1 MQLRFHHLSAPVL
14 GMLGVGTAAHLL
26 LGFGLGLSCDEAHYA
41 LYAAHLDWSY
51 FDHPPLV
58 GWVQWPLVALGMP
71 DGILRFIPAA
81 IWLVTAWMVHSI
93 AVKLQGR
100 HQAGFWAVLA
110 FATAPVLHVLG
121 IGLLPDTLLMLI
133 TAATLR
139 LTLRMLQTP
148 DEDLPNWWSWW
159 CLGCLLGLAG
169 LSKYTA
175 VFLALPVVGC
185 LLWRFGWALL
195 RSPKPWA
202 AVGLAVLMVL
212 PVFVWNA
219 QHDWASF
226 AYQLHH
232 GGGGQWQWSQW
243 AGFMLGQV
251 VMYPLMVCAFVGFMG
266 FVFRGQTAQLPMA
279 GVVCGFFGVPFV
291 VLAYLSGGGTALPHW
306 TAPAWVAWTP
316 LAGVVLAQL
325 WAADGG
331 ALGST
336 VVPRPSRIW
345 LRRVRLWRWVVASAA
360 ALQIVLTLS
369 LLVCMLI
376 AGPTWLSSPPPSA
389 QADGQELQEPINPF
403 ADFYGWDQAGQRAQ
417 TWAEELKVPH
427 LAVQNWTLASRLA
440 WYTRPLNVYVLAPG
454 FDQFSIWSGELPVGS
469 DAVLLDWSQMAYTL
483 PVGSGQFA
491 RCKALEQLAVKPS
504 GAQGRVVAHF
514 TLYHCQQWGGQ
525 PKPRRWGEP

>member
-1 MQLRFHHLSAPVL
+1 
-14 GMLGVGTAAHLL
+14 
-26 LGFGLGLSCDEAHYA
+26 
-41 LYAAHLDWSY
+41 
-51 FDHPPLV
+51 
-58 GWVQWPLVALGMP
+58 
-71 DGILRFIPAA
+71 
-81 IWLVTAWMVHSI
+81 
-93 AVKLQGR
+93 
-100 HQAGFWAVLA
+100 
-110 FATAPVLHVLG
+110 
-121 IGLLPDTLLMLI
+121 
-133 TAATLR
+133 
-139 LTLRMLQTP
+139 
-148 DEDLPNWWSWW
+148 
-159 CLGCLLGLAG
+159 LLGLAG

-195 RSPKPWA
+195 RSPKPRA

-219 QHDWASF
+219 QHDWVSF

-279 GVVCGFFGVPFV
+279 GVVCGFFGVPFL

-306 TAPAWVAWTP
+306 TAPAWVAWAP

-325 WAADGG
+325 WAADEG
-331 ALGST
+331 AQGST
-336 VVPRPSRIW
+336 VVPVPSRVW
-345 LRRVRLWRWVVASAA
+345 PQRSRLWRWSVASAA

-369 LLVCMLI
+369 LMVCMLI

-417 TWAEELKVPH
+417 AWAEELKVPH
-427 LAVQNWTLASRLA
+427 LAVQNWTLASR
-440 WYTRPLNVYVLAPG
+440 
-454 FDQFSIWSGELPVGS
+454 FIW
-469 DAVLLDWSQMAYTL
+469 T
-483 PVGSGQFA
+483 
-491 RCKALEQLAVKPS
+491 
-504 GAQGRVVAHF
+504 
-514 TLYHCQQWGGQ
+514 
-525 PKPRRWGEP
+525 